1 MNKQYQH
8 KKTFL
13 VTKKLLKSSFN
24 SRSNSATVFRN
35 CILHTYNTAVALNA
49 VMIELFIHSLFYRHL
64 FRSSAFRNPLPL
76 IFRLKY
82 FISSRPF
89 DVLSLFAIFHTFPRC
104 VFHVKP
110 TARPSAI
117 FATQQTRRY
126 RDEADEMTCARKFLA
141 YLAWKSIDP
150 FNLDKRT
157 IAKNFY
163 SLNKYFR

>member
-1 MNKQYQH
+1 
-8 KKTFL
+8 
-13 VTKKLLKSSFN
+13 V
-24 SRSNSATVFRN
+24 
-35 CILHTYNTAVALNA
+35 
-49 VMIELFIHSLFYRHL
+49 IELFIHSLFHL

-76 IFRLKY
+76 LIFLLKY

-150 FNLDKRT
+150 FNLDKGRT

-163 SLNKYFR
+163 SLKNISDKYYSNIFFVVKLSKL